1 MTLSTRRLS
10 RTMIAVTAA
19 AAPVVSLAPAAH
31 AAPSGTPQLP
41 QQPLLPATPTTP
53 VATPRV
59 LPTPAPTSTVTMTV
73 NAAAGVNA
81 RSGPSTSYGIV
92 GGYRNGTKLTGT
104 LTSNNWLKVGNNTFV
119 AAWNLT
125 RSSGSNPGGGGGSAE
140 RVTQWMEASVG
151 NVRSGPGLGNPVVT
165 TMRKGTKVTGTW
177 TSNGWLNIGG
187 GKYIAG
193 SILTGTNPGGG
204 GGSDPGGGGGGSQR
218 VTQWMEASIGNVRS
232 GPGLGHPVVTTMRK
246 GTKVTGTWTSNGWL
260 NIGGGKY
267 IARSIL
273 TGTNPGGGG
282 GGGGGEQP
290 DPAPNEV
297 TRWVSAASANVRS
310 GPSTSY
316 SVVGSMSR
324 GTEVTGTLTSNGWLK
339 MSGSQYMAGSVLTA
353 SNPGGGGGGGGAE
366 PAPAPAPSTT
376 RQEILNTA
384 AQYIG
389 TPYKYGGNNPQE
401 GFDCSGYTTYVFAE
415 VGLSIPRTAATQQAA
430 TTPTNNPQPG
440 DLVFFGYPAYH
451 VGIYAGNGMMYDTG
465 RPGVP
470 TQYRAIFSGVSG
482 YGVVN
487 GVG

>member
-1 MTLSTRRLS
+1 
-10 RTMIAVTAA
+10 
-19 AAPVVSLAPAAH
+19 
-31 AAPSGTPQLP
+31 
-41 QQPLLPATPTTP
+41 
-53 VATPRV
+53 
-59 LPTPAPTSTVTMTV
+59 
-73 NAAAGVNA
+73 
-81 RSGPSTSYGIV
+81 
-92 GGYRNGTKLTGT
+92 
-104 LTSNNWLKVGNNTFV
+104 
-119 AAWNLT
+119 
-125 RSSGSNPGGGGGSAE
+125 
-140 RVTQWMEASVG
+140 
-151 NVRSGPGLGNPVVT
+151 
-165 TMRKGTKVTGTW
+165 
-177 TSNGWLNIGG
+177 
-187 GKYIAG
+187 
-193 SILTGTNPGGG
+193 
-204 GGSDPGGGGGGSQR
+204 
-218 VTQWMEASIGNVRS
+218 
-232 GPGLGHPVVTTMRK
+232 RK

-273 TGTNPGGGG
+273 TGTNPGGG

-451 VGIYAGNGMMYDTG
+451 VGVYAGNGMMYDTG

-482 YGVVN
+482 YGVVD

>member
-19 AAPVVSLAPAAH
+19 TAPVVSLAPAAH

-92 GGYRNGTKLTGT
+92 GGYRNGAKLTGT

-125 RSSGSNPGGGGGSAE
+125 RSSGSNPGGGGGGGGSAE

-165 TMRKGTKVTGTW
+165 TMRKGTKVMGTW

-193 SILTGTNPGGG
+193 SILTGTNP
-204 GGSDPGGGGGGSQR
+204 
-218 VTQWMEASIGNVRS
+218 
-232 GPGLGHPVVTTMRK
+232 
-246 GTKVTGTWTSNGWL
+246 
-260 NIGGGKY
+260 
-267 IARSIL
+267 
-273 TGTNPGGGG
+273 GG

-353 SNPGGGGGGGGAE
+353 SNPGGGGGGGGGAE

-376 RQEILNTA
+376 RQEILDTA

-389 TPYKYGGNNPQE
+389 TPYKWGGNSPQE
-401 GFDCSGYTTYVFAE
+401 GFDCSGYTKYVFAE
-415 VGLSIPRTAATQQAA
+415 VGLTLPRTAAMQQAA
-430 TTPTNNPQPG
+430 TTPVSNPQPG
-440 DLVFFGYPAYH
+440 DLVFHGSPAYH
-451 VGIYAGNGMMYDTG
+451 VGIYAGDGMMYDTG

-482 YGVVN
+482 YGRVD